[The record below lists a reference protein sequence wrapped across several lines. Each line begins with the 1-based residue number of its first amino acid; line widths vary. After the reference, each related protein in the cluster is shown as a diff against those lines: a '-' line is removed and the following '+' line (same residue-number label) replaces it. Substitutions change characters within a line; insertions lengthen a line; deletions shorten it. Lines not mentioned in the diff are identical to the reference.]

1 MAFAL
6 TFDRATTPTRGPQP
20 GAVNLYRFI
29 LGSPQWSLA
38 TGLGIYN
45 NRKVRNGSSLSVH
58 AEGRALDIGFPVE
71 RPNGHPEGNDLATAL
86 VVNHRNLGI
95 QQVIWAGRIW
105 SNYRADEGW
114 RKFSNSSGDHFD
126 HIHLELQRSAA
137 EYLTT
142 NMIEEAL
149 MALTAAEKT
158 MLAEVHQT
166 LVGHVQAGP
175 HARAGSVH
183 DLATPI
189 LMNNGTT
196 LRLEAGIKA
205 VRAAIKDLDIP
216 ISGPGESDDELA
228 DAIVA
233 AIIER
238 LSS

>member
-1 MAFAL
+1 
-6 TFDRATTPTRGPQP
+6 
-20 GAVNLYRFI
+20 
-29 LGSPQWSLA
+29 
-38 TGLGIYN
+38 
-45 NRKVRNGSSLSVH
+45 
-58 AEGRALDIGFPVE
+58 
-71 RPNGHPEGNDLATAL
+71 
-86 VVNHRNLGI
+86 
-95 QQVIWAGRIW
+95 
-105 SNYRADEGW
+105 
-114 RKFSNSSGDHFD
+114 
-126 HIHLELQRSAA
+126 
-137 EYLTT
+137 
-142 NMIEEAL
+142 

-228 DAIVA
+228 DAIVD